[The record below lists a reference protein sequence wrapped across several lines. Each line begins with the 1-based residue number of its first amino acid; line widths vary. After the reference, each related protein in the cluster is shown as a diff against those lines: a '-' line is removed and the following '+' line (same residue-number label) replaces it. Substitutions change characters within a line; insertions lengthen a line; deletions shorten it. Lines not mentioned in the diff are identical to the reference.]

1 MYQQIVNPETGRKV
15 NIFSKLGQ
23 RILNNY
29 IYQMGGASLSTTHT
43 TVCETKGD
51 CRGSGK
57 KCRKKDKGCE
67 YIPKAQASARGVDKW
82 GCYQCSES
90 EVESSSSKSED
101 DSTQESLEMRLQK
114 LNEEDEGPPYDKW
127 EEFVDVDGSFY
138 YYNAKLNETIH
149 KKPDDYL
156 PDGKEDER
164 VLEAAENKR
173 EYEERKHD
181 PSTGQ
186 SFKYLAE
193 VFTVELEE
201 SEEEHILRM
210 IEETEEELREYNSD
224 GSRGPSGIPARI
236 EALKRELIDFRGYYK
251 IEELLEEEPHK
262 IVVDNFDIAGYECF
276 KPTVLEKHDYKYAKL
291 IKCEV
296 DEESRLREKRN
307 DIVKSREYKAADKR
321 LMDEIKEKLD
331 VQGFQYED
339 GDLVENISKS
349 GYRTEDVYIIRTN
362 MDSGLLYVDWL
373 NTEMD
378 DYGHVG
384 EGFSLGPKRPFC
396 YWRHAKF
403 TKAYWHS
410 NPLPEPLE
418 SKYWNPIEI
427 EDLKEYTETRKKYDG
442 SEYNVTFCHYNLGWG
457 TLRFPGN
464 TEQVMKFLSD
474 QKNSETERL
483 YFEAV
488 GDCSDGG
495 TDLVE
500 LSDQFYYIEDGSQYN

>member
-1 MYQQIVNPETGRKV
+1 MWNKIVNPLNGKKV
-15 NIFSKLGQ
+15 NIFSKLGKK
-23 RILNNY
+23 ILNNY
-29 IYQMGGASLSTTHT
+29 FHQLGGSSIKCVTY
-43 TVCETKGD
+43 GD
-51 CRGSGK
+51 CRGPGK
-57 KCRKKDKGCE
+57 KCRKKDIGCE
-67 YIPKAQASARGVDKW
+67 YIHKANTSSKGVDKY
-82 GCYQCSES
+82 GCYKCTESKSTTSES
-90 EVESSSSKSED
+90 LNID
-101 DSTQESLEMRLQK
+101 DLEQQETLEMRL
-114 LNEEDEGPPYDKW
+114 NELKKSNIGPPYDIW
-127 EEFVDVDGSFY
+127 QEYVDVDGSMY
-138 YYNAKLNETIH
+138 YYNAKQNKTIYE
-149 KKPDDYL
+149 KPDDYL
-156 PDGKEDER
+156 LDGQEKERE
-164 VLEAAENKR
+164 LEAEENKIN
-173 EYEERKHD
+173 YVPWK
-181 PSTGQ
+181 PNNSIGQ
-186 SFKYLAE
+186 SFKDRAE
-193 VFTVELEE
+193 VFAINLEE
-201 SEEEHILRM
+201 SEEDNLLRNLKER
-210 IEETEEELREYNSD
+210 IEELDELDDDDYNINLKKKIND
-224 GSRGPSGIPARI
+224 
-236 EALKRELIDFRGYYK
+236 LKREIKDFRGYYK
-251 IEELLEEEPHK
+251 IEELLEGVPHK
-262 IVVDNFDIAGYECF
+262 MILDKFNIVGYDCY
-276 KPTVLEKHDYKYAKL
+276 KPTILEKYDYNNAKL

-296 DEESRLREKRN
+296 DEEFNLKDSKNQAIIQRENENTDR
-307 DIVKSREYKAADKR
+307 RY
-321 LMDEIKEKLD
+321 MDEIKDKLD
-331 VQGFQYED
+331 IQGFQYED
-339 GDLVENISKS
+339 GDLVENIAQS
-349 GYRTEDVYIIRTN
+349 GYRTEGVYIIKT
-362 MDSGLLYVDWL
+362 DPSGNLYVDYL

-464 TEQVMKFLSD
+464 KEQVMKFLSD

>member
-1 MYQQIVNPETGRKV
+1 MYKKIVNPETGRKV
-15 NIFSKLGQ
+15 NIFSKIGQ
-23 RILNNY
+23 KILNNY
-29 IYQMGGASLSTTHT
+29 SYQMGGASLSTTPT

-57 KCRKKDKGCE
+57 KCRKKDKDCE
-67 YIPKAQASARGVDKW
+67 YIPKTQASARGVDKW

-101 DSTQESLEMRLQK
+101 DSTQESLEMRLKK

-127 EEFVDVDGSFY
+127 GEFVDVDGSFY

-149 KKPDDYL
+149 EKPDDYL

-210 IEETEEELREYNSD
+210 IEKEEEDLEETKWD
-224 GSRGPSGIPARI
+224 GSRGPGRIPARI
-236 EALKRELIDFRGYYK
+236 EDLKRELIDLRGYYK
-251 IEELLEEEPHK
+251 IKELLEEEPRK
-262 IVVDNFDIAGYECF
+262 MEEETFNCGSSKCF
-276 KPTVLEKHDYKYAKL
+276 QPEVLETHDDDSAKL
-291 IKCEV
+291 IKCEFD
-296 DEESRLREKRN
+296 DETYLRNIRN
-307 DIVKSREYKAADKR
+307 EEIDKR
-321 LMDEIKEKLD
+321 EFEATNRRYMDEIKEKLD
-331 VQGFQYED
+331 IQGFQYED

-464 TEQVMKFLSD
+464 KEQVMNFITD
-474 QKNSETERL
+474 QKTNGVDQL
-483 YFEAV
+483 YFQSNE
-488 GDCSDGG
+488 DCSDGG

-500 LSDQFYYIEDGSQYN
+500 LSTEFYYIEGSTN